1 MKIQITMKDPDAI
14 SLAVHS
20 ACREGVPFEDGLPV
34 GDDVLDLLRKRRE
47 AIFCKL
53 VRWVLFRE
61 LITVEF
67 DLDAGTARVV
77 EDV

>member
-34 GDDVLDLLRKRRE
+34 GD
-47 AIFCKL
+47 